1 VYLVGDPVQL
11 PATVISSTAL
21 DLNYDCSMFKRLQA
35 AGYPV
40 RVLNE
45 QYRMHPNISAFP
57 SQEFYQG
64 KLLDGK
70 VRGRAGHHTWKEGLF
85 GNEGVDL
92 YEEAGRGGA
101 GKLPGP
107 ASVCHG

>member
-1 VYLVGDPVQL
+1 MQL

-45 QYRMHPNISAFP
+45 QYRMHPEISAFP
-57 SQEFYQG
+57 SLEFYQG
-64 KLLDGK
+64 NLLDGK
-70 VRGRAGHHTWKEGLF
+70 VMGGARGRKEEGKWGEGL
-85 GNEGVDL
+85 GEIKK
-92 YEEAGRGGA
+92 EE
-101 GKLPGP
+101 
-107 ASVCHG
+107 